1 MFYPHAIIFPGGNV
15 ISQLND
21 CTPAYNF
28 SDIAEVA
35 TSDVGPTF
43 TGSGQSTPDLNFGT
57 TAIKTLLDLCTSFNI
72 CGDFSSGNVD
82 VEYRAASNRGT
93 REPDADLDHLRV
105 RFEANAYGS
114 WGSLRADAGGHAEIR
129 GRVVP
134 VYDGVNDPMVPTAG
148 VALSV
153 TAAVSQLFTL
163 GPISINGT
171 VLDLVQGMEWS
182 NNLQYDEHLGDAG
195 FYTWSS
201 VRSMSPMV
209 TVRSRKS
216 SYLASFGT
224 KGTALSSAKV
234 YLRRRIKAGI
244 NYPENQSQHI
254 LLSPLAG
261 VVKARSLGNSGE
273 VELSIHMEK
282 SGSAFFNVSTA
293 TTIT

>member
-1 MFYPHAIIFPGGNV
+1 VFYPHSIIFPCGSV

-21 CTPAYNF
+21 CTPAFGF
-28 SDIAEVA
+28 SDISEIA

-43 TGSGQSTPDLNFGT
+43 TGTAQSTPDLNFSS

-72 CGDFSSGNVD
+72 CGDFSGGNVD
-82 VEYRAASNRGT
+82 VEYRAAANLGT
-93 REPDADLDHLRV
+93 READASLAHLRV

-114 WGSLRADAGGHAEIR
+114 WGSLRAEAGGNAEIR
-129 GRVVP
+129 GRIVP
-134 VYDGVNDPMVPTAG
+134 VYDGVNDPLVPTAG
-148 VALSV
+148 VALSA
-153 TAAVSQLFTL
+153 TAAVTQLYTL
-163 GPISINGT
+163 GPVVINGT
-171 VLDLVQGMEWS
+171 PLDLVSGFEWN
-182 NNLQYDEHLGDAG
+182 NNLQYDEHLGNAG
-195 FYTWSS
+195 FFTWSS

-224 KGTALSSAKV
+224 RGTALSSAKV
-234 YLRRRIKAGI
+234 YLRRRLKAGM
-244 NYPENQSQHI
+244 NYAENQSQHI

-261 VVKARSLGNSGE
+261 VIKARSLGNSGE

-282 SGSAFFNVSTA
+282 SGAAFFNVSTA